1 MEENSK
7 IRTTE
12 LSCFPENQWAGV
24 PSICDLGGHRIGA
37 LYPSIENDITEVT
50 LSVFNW

>member
-1 MEENSK
+1 MEVKSK

-12 LSCFPENQWAGV
+12 LSMNPENSWAGI

-37 LYPSIENDITEVT
+37 LYPAIENDIA
-50 LSVFNW
+50 